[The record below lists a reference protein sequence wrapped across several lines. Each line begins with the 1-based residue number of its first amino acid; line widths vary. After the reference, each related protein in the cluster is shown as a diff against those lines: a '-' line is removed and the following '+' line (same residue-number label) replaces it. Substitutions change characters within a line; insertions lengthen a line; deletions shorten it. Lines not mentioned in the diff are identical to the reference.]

1 MSIEKIAE
9 ILTVAKQPCLR
20 DHIICKCS
28 FRSYTFKPYLNLLL
42 ENGLLDAYPVLNSK
56 HLSGRPTKRRMTYQT
71 SQKGLEFLKRY
82 NELLTL
88 MEIPLKY
95 APKLNFCGSRH
106 WQKED
111 DTKAKCLRNGTVS
124 LMCLKLWL
132 KSSVAGNV
140 VENCRKAQWLENAR
154 IVATC

>member
-1 MSIEKIAE
+1 MHGCYGVYGYFDSLNRKEWKKLRESRNFSLLSMRFLAISQLPQVKKVSEMLIEKIAE

-106 WQKED
+106 
-111 DTKAKCLRNGTVS
+111 
-124 LMCLKLWL
+124 
-132 KSSVAGNV
+132 
-140 VENCRKAQWLENAR
+140 
-154 IVATC
+154 

>member
-1 MSIEKIAE
+1 LRESRNFSLLSMRFLAISQLPQVKKVSEMLIEKIAE
-9 ILTVAKQPCLR
+9 ILTVAKQPCLK

-42 ENGLLDAYPVLNSK
+42 ENGLLGAYPVLNSK
-56 HLSGRPTKRRMTYQT
+56 HLSGRPTKRRMIYQT

-106 WQKED
+106 
-111 DTKAKCLRNGTVS
+111 
-124 LMCLKLWL
+124 
-132 KSSVAGNV
+132 
-140 VENCRKAQWLENAR
+140 
-154 IVATC
+154 

>member
-1 MSIEKIAE
+1 MRFLAISQLPQVKKVSEMLIEKIAE
-9 ILTVAKQPCLR
+9 ILTVAKQPCLKC
-20 DHIICKCS
+20 HIKSKCGLS
-28 FRSYTFKPYLNLLL
+28 SYTFKPYLNLLL

-56 HLSGRPTKRRMTYQT
+56 HLSGRPTKRRMIYQT

-106 WQKED
+106 
-111 DTKAKCLRNGTVS
+111 
-124 LMCLKLWL
+124 
-132 KSSVAGNV
+132 
-140 VENCRKAQWLENAR
+140 
-154 IVATC
+154 